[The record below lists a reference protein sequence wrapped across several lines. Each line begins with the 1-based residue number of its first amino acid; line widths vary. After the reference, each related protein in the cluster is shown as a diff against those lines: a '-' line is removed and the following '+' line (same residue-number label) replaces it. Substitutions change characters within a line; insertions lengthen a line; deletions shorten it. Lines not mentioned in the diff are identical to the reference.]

1 MLSHS
6 VLCAR
11 RGQGPPITSEMWE
24 EMVIQGE
31 IDRGSTEEAAAERL
45 AGLEMPQGLGVHTAG
60 YFQPED
66 QSEDCLTLT
75 IRAPVGA
82 ANMPVMVW
90 IHGGNH
96 QTGVAEEP
104 SRASNHLPDKGES
117 FQNRIV
123 KP

>member
-1 MLSHS
+1 M
-6 VLCAR
+6 LCAR

-90 IHGGNH
+90 IVSTRHF
-96 QTGVAEEP
+96 
-104 SRASNHLPDKGES
+104 RA
-117 FQNRIV
+117 
-123 KP
+123 

>member
-1 MLSHS
+1 
-6 VLCAR
+6 
-11 RGQGPPITSEMWE
+11 MWE

-90 IHGGNH
+90 IVSTRHF
-96 QTGVAEEP
+96 
-104 SRASNHLPDKGES
+104 RD
-117 FQNRIV
+117 
-123 KP
+123 